1 MSEASSEPGCELQ
14 RPHDWIRYAL
24 PLLAVWLTYWLALF
38 PGLISLDS
46 VNQWGQIVT
55 GRYDDWH
62 PVFHTWVLWLLS
74 RPGHSLGTVSLVQ
87 VVLTAV
93 LLGHA
98 LSAARQLGVPGWL
111 IWTAVAWFVLSPVFG
126 VGTIAVWKDNAFG
139 LTTLWTVVLLLRAV
153 RRWTMT
159 SASSLWFGIALALM
173 SLFRHNGHLVAI
185 PTLGVAA
192 WCFRPSRVMAIR
204 STLVGVLLVTLVIGV
219 TRAAHI
225 PHAPEVL
232 KQLVVIHQIAAL
244 VAAGT
249 PLPEHSREVL
259 ERVAPLP
266 TWASDYKCEAIAGM
280 LYWPGLRGHLR
291 VDRRQL
297 VAVWA
302 QLAARNPWGVAR
314 HWVCVTRY
322 IWSPHS
328 ELIIGPLLSH
338 GGFVADN
345 AYGLATTSWL
355 PWVEDGL
362 VRLVAATLRPGSF
375 VRFLV
380 WQPAFPLYVLLGSLG
395 LAVGRT
401 RSAAPLVILSPAL
414 FNTLLW
420 LGMATGPH
428 FRFQWP
434 VVLLAPVAACLSG
447 TRQSARPASGSS
459 HVCLQRSRRGA
470 EAAPKAASPAT
481 RRPRPAGT
489 PGRGQSPAVVS
500 KAPRTR
506 SAEKHSRATS
516 AAWALARG

>member
-111 IWTAVAWFVLSPVFG
+111 IWTAVAWFVLPPVFG

-192 WCFRPSRVMAIR
+192 WGFRPSRVMAIR

-225 PHAPEVL
+225 PHAHEVL
-232 KQLVVIHQIAAL
+232 K
-244 VAAGT
+244 
-249 PLPEHSREVL
+249 
-259 ERVAPLP
+259 
-266 TWASDYKCEAIAGM
+266 
-280 LYWPGLRGHLR
+280 
-291 VDRRQL
+291 
-297 VAVWA
+297 
-302 QLAARNPWGVAR
+302 
-314 HWVCVTRY
+314 
-322 IWSPHS
+322 
-328 ELIIGPLLSH
+328 
-338 GGFVADN
+338 
-345 AYGLATTSWL
+345 
-355 PWVEDGL
+355 
-362 VRLVAATLRPGSF
+362 
-375 VRFLV
+375 
-380 WQPAFPLYVLLGSLG
+380 
-395 LAVGRT
+395 
-401 RSAAPLVILSPAL
+401 
-414 FNTLLW
+414 NTLLW

-459 HVCLQRSRRGA
+459 RVRLQRSRRGA
-470 EAAPKAASPAT
+470 EADPEAASPAT
-481 RRPRPAGT
+481 TRPRPSGT